1 MNNKKTDLIYTDV
14 HIESDDII
22 KTMVQFI
29 QASREFLK
37 YHDACL
43 RQKAETSM
51 IKFLA
56 LMILENKSG
65 KTRPSELARLSQTK
79 RHNITTLIRRME
91 KEGYIN
97 IRRKA
102 HNMRTFNV
110 LLTEE
115 GKAALAHGHEVGNK
129 MVCRIMDSFSEDNLS
144 SFSSQLSL
152 IMNNTRSWFQA
163 LAKDRKRGI
172 NKSKKT
178 PFYIR

>member
-91 KEGYIN
+91 KDGDIKVVRN
-97 IRRKA
+97 KNDGRSLDI
-102 HNMRTFNV
+102 
-110 LLTEE
+110 LLTEK
-115 GKAALAHGHEVGNK
+115 GKETLAKSYGVGKKIAHEIIGP
-129 MVCRIMDSFSEDNLS
+129 IPEDDHR
-144 SFSSQLSL
+144 SFSSQLSF
-152 IMNNTRSWFQA
+152 IMNNTRSAFQA
-163 LAKDRKRGI
+163 LNNDYKRKI
-172 NKSKKT
+172 NKSKKE
-178 PFYIR
+178 